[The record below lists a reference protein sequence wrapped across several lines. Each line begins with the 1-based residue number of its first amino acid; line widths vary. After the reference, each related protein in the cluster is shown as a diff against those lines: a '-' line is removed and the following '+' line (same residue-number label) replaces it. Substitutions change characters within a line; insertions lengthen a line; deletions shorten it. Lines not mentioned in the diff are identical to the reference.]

1 MVFPSASVRK
11 AEKRAYDGKNES
23 QESQQVFDQFV
34 SRYGMGLVS

>member
-1 MVFPSASVRK
+1 MVFASASIRK

-23 QESQQVFDQFV
+23 QESQRVFDQFV